1 MLVNVF
7 NIILKRRFTCVS
19 SPGDPMVTMAFA
31 SGTSPA
37 IDRMADPRA
46 MTDEQR
52 RRFVLSAEII
62 YRAKQVRILDEKL
75 VLEKSL
81 RCFPDQ

>member
-37 IDRMADPRA
+37 IDRMARPRA
-46 MTDEQR
+46 MTDEQ

-62 YRAKQVRILDEKL
+62 YRAKQVRNIG
-75 VLEKSL
+75 
-81 RCFPDQ
+81 